1 MTDRQ
6 IIAKIK
12 QLKEIRPSNI
22 WKEAL
27 RKELIFKAKKA
38 FPKEREAGFF
48 IFKKIRLF
56 KLQNGY
62 NWKGLTGIKS
72 NLLSRFVAVNIILII
87 ILGFGIITIQ
97 AAKDSIPG
105 DILYPVKIATE
116 KAELLL
122 VKNRGNKVKLETGLA
137 ARRLDELQQIIQSQ
151 KQEKVVESIKNFQE
165 KLEIVENRLKD
176 LKKKQEGKEIIEIA
190 KVVDTKTAEF
200 ENILDRTQ
208 KGPSVPEETK
218 KKIVT
223 VKEIAEKVNTQAL
236 KVMVEMKTQEDEE
249 EVLVRIEDKI
259 KRVEEKMENS
269 EVEII
274 LEKAKE
280 ELAKKNFFIALE
292 NIEKIQEIK
301 SDKIEEE
308 TKEVI
313 DETEKTETQSAGE
326 ELEKTREIEE
336 KTQSIGREKESK
348 KEAEKRKEKREVKE
362 LDESKIK
369 ADFKGDLLFEPEK
382 EAYGGLLRERR

>member
-12 QLKEIRPSNI
+12 QLKEIQPSGA

-27 RKELIFKAKKA
+27 REELIFKAKKA
-38 FPKEREAGFF
+38 FPREERVGFF

-56 KLQNGY
+56 KLQNDY
-62 NWKGLTGIKS
+62 NWKGLIGIKS
-72 NLLSRFVAVNIILII
+72 NLLSKFVAVNIILII
-87 ILGFGIITIQ
+87 IFGFGIITIQ
-97 AAKDSIPG
+97 AAKNSLPG
-105 DILYPVKIATE
+105 DILYPIKIATE
-116 KAELLL
+116 KTELLL
-122 VKNRGNKVKLETGLA
+122 AKNKSNKIKLEARFA
-137 ARRLDELQQIIQSQ
+137 ARRLDEFQQIIQFQ

-165 KLEIVENRLKD
+165 KLEVVENRLKD
-176 LKKKQEGKEIIEIA
+176 LKEKEEGKEIIEIA

-208 KGPSVPEETK
+208 KKPSVPEEIK

-223 VKEIAEKVNTQAL
+223 VKEVAEKVNTQAL
-236 KVMVEMKTQEDEE
+236 KVMIEMKTQEEEE
-249 EVLVRIEDKI
+249 EVSTRIEDKI
-259 KRVEEKMENS
+259 KRAEEKMENS

-274 LEKAKE
+274 LEKARE
-280 ELAKKNFFIALE
+280 ELAKKNFFVALE

-308 TKEVI
+308 TEEVI
-313 DETEKTETQSAGE
+313 SETEKTETQSAGE

-336 KTQSIGREKESK
+336 KTQSIEREKESK
-348 KEAEKRKEKREVKE
+348 KEVEKREEKREIKE

-369 ADFKGDLLFEPEK
+369 ADFKGDLLFEPERGV
-382 EAYGGLLRERR
+382 YGGLLRERR